1 LTDKQQPFSATEF
14 LSSLNDECASLRAF
28 VVLLENEQRTLLG
41 QHTEELLPLA
51 EAKIQLA
58 NNIATLSET
67 RRRYLPENPRDVE
80 EWIKKHSPQA
90 LPVWQ
95 EARQLATHVYRLNQT
110 NGELI
115 QIKLRYNQQALG
127 VLYSAAQSA
136 AGLYGADGQP
146 NQPSASRTLG
156 SV

>member
-1 LTDKQQPFSATEF
+1 MTPNQPNSATTEF
-14 LSSLNDECASLRAF
+14 LSNLNDECAALRAF
-28 VVLLENEQRTLLG
+28 VVLLNDEQRTLLG
-41 QHTEELLPLA
+41 QHTEELLSLA

-58 NNIATLSET
+58 NKIAALST
-67 RRRYLPENPRDVE
+67 ARQKYLPPGTRDTG
-80 EWIKKHSPQA
+80 EWLKQNVPQA
-90 LPVWQ
+90 LPAWL
-95 EARQLATHVYRLNQT
+95 EARQLAAHVQRLNQT

-127 VLYSAAQSA
+127 VLFSAAQST

-156 SV
+156 SG